1 MRNGKLAGRVLSL
14 LLLSSLSVGCTRLDV
29 KDEQKL
35 RVSQADLD
43 AAAYMGMPLL
53 KRDEQQKLLL
63 KLGEKYRNSQPGDA
77 GGHALRSGIGMAGA
91 TVISGSPFTMQGVH
105 TATHIS
111 MGLAAAGWVADGI
124 FEMLTNAPFMGKAY
138 LPGQVAGQDISTA
151 DQAKKV
157 AVDEADRLIHE
168 AARVINR
175 DIRCVYG
182 CTADD
187 RRIFALRKHGAD
199 DLYATFNFGPMQK
212 STPDAFRDHILGFAP
227 AWESKSSR
235 GWTFFIEDYL
245 PVDDSGKATGEPI
258 RLFHLAYGDPDARKV
273 LRAISSGRD
282 MAMVFGYRASTSL
295 IGFNGRLFRI
305 DLPRADRFIDYEIAP
320 D

>member
-1 MRNGKLAGRVLSL
+1 MRNGKLAGRFLSL
-14 LLLSSLSVGCTRLDV
+14 LLLSSLSVGCTRFDV

-91 TVISGSPFTMQGVH
+91 TAISGSPFTMEGVH

-138 LPGQVAGQDISTA
+138 LPGQVAGQDISTV
-151 DQAKKV
+151 DQAKKL

-168 AARVINR
+168 AARVVNR

-182 CTADD
+182 CAGSEK
-187 RRIFALRKHGAD
+187 RIFTLQKPGAD
-199 DLYATFNFGPMQK
+199 DLHATFFFGDMQK
-212 STPDAFRDHILGFAP
+212 AAPDAFRDHILGFAP

-258 RLFHLAYGDPDARKV
+258 RLFHLAYDNPDARRI
-273 LRAISSGRD
+273 LRTVTSSRD
-282 MAMVFGYRASTSL
+282 MAVIAGYRATTQL
-295 IGFNGRLFRI
+295 IALNGRIFRI
-305 DLPRADRFIDYEIAP
+305 DLPLASRFIDYEIAP